1 MFPHQFK
8 KLIADLPLRR
18 GDGHKT
24 KFREQRT
31 ENDIMQCE
39 REWVAAG
46 FAVPE
51 NKQKLGQKKL
61 IFFL

>member
-8 KLIADLPLRR
+8 KLIADLPLWR

-24 KFREQRT
+24 
-31 ENDIMQCE
+31 ENDLMQCE
-39 REWVAAG
+39 IEWVAAG

-51 NKQKLGQKKL
+51 NKQKLGQK
-61 IFFL
+61 